1 MTTIASPF
9 FCRSVQQRVS
19 QWTEFHQLYFFVYD
33 PSNFVN
39 SENVCFFRRKLL
51 FRKNNNVWFVRPFFK
66 CTFLFFSFF
75 QMRWQIKILLFYVRW
90 KMKNVSVCCA
100 CWAQKCAIET
110 HWGRNGIWEGG
121 KKSTH
126 IIVEIHWKS
135 VWKRVCC
142 IFVQSAYTSIQCM
155 LDCQLNKTNQMKW
168 KEHGEKKEENE
179 ERERRFPSQN
189 QTDHHLWRLFV
200 VGVEY
205 QRERLVTTTA
215 RTHRPFLLL
224 LKMCSFCVHSFHPFF
239 VVFFCIVISK
249 LRNTWVLFAL
259 SYDSFKLQPL
269 ETYIKTYGAQLRMA
283 WIVLLHRFTVF
294 LPAAL
299 WFHSFQFW
307 LVFHTIFV
315 RHLVQQMAF
324 SKSSIALTALQTIVG
339 CFFLVICNLNQP
351 RIVCK
356 SQNLYHLLCSL
367 PSHSNRLLFACFA
380 VGIRYRYVYVWC
392 FQMTEENKR

>member
-155 LDCQLNKTNQMKW
+155 LGCQLNKTNQMKW

-179 ERERRFPSQN
+179 EREKRFPSQN

-239 VVFFCIVISK
+239 VVFFLYCH
-249 LRNTWVLFAL
+249 
-259 SYDSFKLQPL
+259 
-269 ETYIKTYGAQLRMA
+269 IKTPKYLSSLCSQLRFIQIA
-283 WIVLLHRFTVF
+283 ASRNIYKNVWRTVENGFNRFIASFYCFPTRCFLISFISVL
-294 LPAAL
+294 AC
-299 WFHSFQFW
+299 
-307 LVFHTIFV
+307 I
-315 RHLVQQMAF
+315 
-324 SKSSIALTALQTIVG
+324 
-339 CFFLVICNLNQP
+339 
-351 RIVCK
+351 
-356 SQNLYHLLCSL
+356 
-367 PSHSNRLLFACFA
+367 SHYFC
-380 VGIRYRYVYVWC
+380 
-392 FQMTEENKR
+392 